1 MIYPDIKKLNAL
13 GFDRSKNKGFK
24 TRTVPQRFI
33 QISADEI
40 PWSPPPANA
49 SVETFQEIDLIQKA
63 VNDDKQSDFFN
74 EIADKKP
81 MMVFKSYAN
90 LHDLQFDEKYF
101 KAMLKELKS
110 IIVSLKDRYDRPR
123 PYQVARAYGIEIPIA
138 DIDSSKTP
146 AYPSGHALQAA
157 VIAGLLSSQ
166 NPDHEEAL
174 RNVADRVGLSGMQ
187 IGVHFP
193 SDLSY
198 GKELATLILPHIDT
212 LALPGGIMLENRS
225 DLENFKKLRV
235 LDFDDTIALTTELVR
250 VETPRGPK
258 FLPSSEFATYELG
271 PGEFIDPEVGFS
283 EFEKVNVRT
292 ARPVPFVSDLLKS
305 FVSAESPE
313 SRKILILTARNEAVR
328 PFVMKFLDKKLGIKN
343 PESIVDFVGVGEP
356 GRPARAEDKVEV
368 IKQYLETYPS
378 IEFVSFFDDSG
389 ENVRKVKHFIE
400 TMNAQRSQE
409 DMISSDIRQVV
420 EDEETGEVKLVHP
433 ESTDDAIGGEEID
446 LREITKRFFQKYH

>member
-1 MIYPDIKKLNAL
+1 MIHPD
-13 GFDRSKNKGFK
+13 
-24 TRTVPQRFI
+24 V
-33 QISADEI
+33 
-40 PWSPPPANA
+40 
-49 SVETFQEIDLIQKA
+49 
-63 VNDDKQSDFFN
+63 
-74 EIADKKP
+74 
-81 MMVFKSYAN
+81 
-90 LHDLQFDEKYF
+90 
-101 KAMLKELKS
+101 
-110 IIVSLKDRYDRPR
+110 
-123 PYQVARAYGIEIPIA
+123 
-138 DIDSSKTP
+138 
-146 AYPSGHALQAA
+146 
-157 VIAGLLSSQ
+157 
-166 NPDHEEAL
+166 
-174 RNVADRVGLSGMQ
+174 
-187 IGVHFP
+187 
-193 SDLSY
+193 
-198 GKELATLILPHIDT
+198 
-212 LALPGGIMLENRS
+212 
-225 DLENFKKLRV
+225 KKLRI

-250 VETPRGPK
+250 IETPRGPT
-258 FLPSSEFATYELG
+258 FLPSKEFATYELG

-292 ARPVPFVSDLLKS
+292 AKPIPFVSDLLKS

-313 SRKILILTARNEAVR
+313 SRKILILTARNEAVK